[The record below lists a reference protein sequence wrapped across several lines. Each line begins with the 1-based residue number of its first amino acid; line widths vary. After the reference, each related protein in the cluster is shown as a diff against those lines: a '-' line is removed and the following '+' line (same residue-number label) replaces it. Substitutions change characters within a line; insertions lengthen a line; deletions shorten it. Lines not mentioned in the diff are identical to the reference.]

1 MVEYKLNKKTVSGAD
16 GKNRIAYGISVCS
29 GSTDIRTVSDIS
41 DDKLAVEKLIK
52 DFNDYELDICHL
64 EQAIEDFLYDLEAD

>member
-1 MVEYKLNKKTVSGAD
+1 MVEYKLNKKTVYDTDTKS
-16 GKNRIAYGISVCS
+16 RIAYGISVCS
-29 GSTDIRTVSDIS
+29 GSTDIRTISDIS

-64 EQAIEDFLYDLEAD
+64 EQAIEDFLYNLESD